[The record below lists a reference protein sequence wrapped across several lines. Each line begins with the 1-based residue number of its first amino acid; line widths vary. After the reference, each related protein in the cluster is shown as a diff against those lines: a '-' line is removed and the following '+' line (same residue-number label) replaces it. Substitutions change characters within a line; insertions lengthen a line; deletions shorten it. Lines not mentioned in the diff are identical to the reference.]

1 MIQQSL
7 SSDAA
12 SEVGFYYPQSDEG
25 AVDVVKES
33 RLGFVNEEKQNSGSS
48 FSPHSSSFLLPFFVL
63 VGEGKRFLYLLWF
76 LFLDNLLKHSFEGQK
91 QRYFKNVNQS
101 FFSRYRSSA
110 GNF

>member
-1 MIQQSL
+1 MIQQSS

-48 FSPHSSSFLLPFFVL
+48 FSPHSSFLLPF
-63 VGEGKRFLYLLWF
+63 LL
-76 LFLDNLLKHSFEGQK
+76 L
-91 QRYFKNVNQS
+91 
-101 FFSRYRSSA
+101 
-110 GNF
+110 

>member
-1 MIQQSL
+1 MIQQSS

-25 AVDVVKES
+25 DVDVVKES

-48 FSPHSSSFLLPFFVL
+48 FSPHSSFLLPFFV
-63 VGEGKRFLYLLWF
+63 VFGEGKRFLYLLWF

-91 QRYFKNVNQS
+91 QRYFKYVNQS
-101 FFSRYRSSA
+101 FFCCFQCR
-110 GNF
+110 